1 MRQITLTHIRKL
13 HEAGEKL
20 VMTTAY
26 DASFAAQADA
36 AGVEILLVGD
46 SLGMVVQGHDTTLPV
61 TMDQAV
67 YHTECVVRGSKNSLV
82 LGDLP
87 FASYHE
93 GVEQAFRNA
102 ARLVAAGANM
112 VKLEGGA
119 IMAETVEYLVRRG
132 IPVCGHIGL
141 TPQSFNAL
149 GGFRVQGKTDA
160 AAQQLFDDGLALER
174 AGAAMIVVE
183 TVPTAVGQ
191 ALTEKLR
198 VPTIG
203 IGAGP
208 HCSGQIL
215 ISYDL
220 LGLYPGRPAKFV
232 RNFMQGAGSIQE
244 AFKAFVGAV
253 KSGEYPA
260 PEHCF

>member
-1 MRQITLTHIRKL
+1 LRQITLNHIRKL
-13 HEAGEKL
+13 YEAGEKL
-20 VMTTAY
+20 VMTTTY
-26 DASFAAQADA
+26 DASFAAQAEA

-46 SLGMVVQGHDTTLPV
+46 SLGMVIQGHDSPLPV
-61 TMDQAV
+61 SMDHAV
-67 YHTECVVRGSKNSLV
+67 YHTECVARGSRNSLV

-102 ARLVAAGANM
+102 ARLLAVGANM

-119 IMAETVEYLVRRG
+119 IMAGTVEYLVRRG

-141 TPQSFNAL
+141 TPQSVNAL
-149 GGFRVQGKTDA
+149 GGFRVQGKTEA
-160 AAQQLFDDGLALER
+160 AAQQLIDDGVALEQ
-174 AGAAMIVVE
+174 AGASMVVVE
-183 TVPTAVGQ
+183 TVPTAVGK
-191 ALTEKLR
+191 ALTEKLGI
-198 VPTIG
+198 PTIG

-215 ISYDL
+215 VSYDL
-220 LGLYPGRPAKFV
+220 LGIFPGHSARFV
-232 RNFMQGAGSIQE
+232 RNFMRGAGGVQE
-244 AFKAFVGAV
+244 AFKAFVAAV